1 MHIEDPSWHGAD
13 AAFLY
18 KTEDDVCRAV
28 TGDGQKAACQCA
40 DAGAAAYLSVAAGV
54 SPEDEAAGAACSH
67 IAADAAPHTAADG
80 VRAVGQ
86 GRYADGVEIQV
97 GHVDTALDA
106 ELYAAA
112 VRCVGMDAG
121 LQYERL
127 DVASEAE
134 LAGTA
139 AVAEL
144 AGAACQ

>member
-1 MHIEDPSWHGAD
+1 MTGDGAAYLGVAAD
-13 AAFLY
+13 AAACQSVVAGAAL
-18 KTEDDVCRAV
+18 VL
-28 TGDGQKAACQCA
+28 QKAACQCV

-54 SPEDEAAGAACSH
+54 SPEDEAAGAACPN

-86 GRYADGVEIQV
+86 GRYADGVEIQED
-97 GHVDTALDA
+97 HVDTASDA
-106 ELYAAA
+106 ELYDAA

-121 LQYERL
+121 LQYERV

-134 LAGTA
+134 MAETA

-144 AGAACQ
+144 AGAQ